1 NHKMASQKKFG
12 YMSRKRRSDL
22 RVRLSKGLEKR
33 TLKRSSL
40 SSPSQSSASST
51 SPATPAKPLKVSFD
65 FTDLFTTRPI
75 EETTDKFS
83 NREQKLEQFPATAP
97 SYRLVDINNLVS
109 FLCSILICSS
119 CNGKVKM
126 VDKPQGGLAMCL
138 EVFCLQCGSLG
149 SHRNSKR
156 HTFVDDSGSGGGK
169 WRPFESINVAAV
181 LAGRLAGLGEEKMKR
196 MAAVFGLKMPSNWT
210 FLQSVLHAAF
220 KSRAQHSM
228 ARAVRLEKSL
238 LSEPA
243 EGAAASY
250 DGSWQKRG
258 HKSLTGFVSV
268 LSLLSNMVLG
278 VDVRHKYCPV
288 CKRKSRDEGVCPLGD
303 HCQINHTGSSVSM
316 ESAGAVAV
324 TLDLYQ
330 RFRLRITQYLG
341 DGHTSAFANTKA
353 AVGWQMNKLECV
365 NHLAARFTKSLTDAV
380 AKAKVVDDTVDGSRG
395 LNKQAIE
402 KLRFYYRFVLTEY
415 ADDVW
420 KMRNRVKAIW
430 KHVGSSDEKPNH
442 RNCDPKHCKFKQAM
456 KAGQQYLHSE
466 HFHIEQN
473 VMEKVKNEFMQM
485 ADIDL
490 LRRTLH
496 GQTTNA
502 NESFNSTVWNLLPKA
517 GYANRQLV
525 ELAVFIAVC
534 QYNEGMLP
542 LFDVLTALGFDVPKE
557 LKGVRPEE
565 RKKPD
570 HKAENDSETEDE
582 AEVDVEAEVVPTS
595 SKRQRTNERSTND
608 NGQVLQVARSK
619 RKLPKGS
626 HPFLPKM
633 KLFFAPTSQ
642 VTPYR
647 PTYRSQGAVAFQVTF
662 FPNWKHL
669 MGV

>member
-1 NHKMASQKKFG
+1 MASQKKFG
-12 YMSRKRRSDL
+12 HMSRKRRSDL

-51 SPATPAKPLKVSFD
+51 SPATPAKPLNVSFD

-75 EETTDKFS
+75 EEITDKFS

-169 WRPFESINVAAV
+169 SRPFESINVAAV

-395 LNKQAIE
+395 LNKQAID

-473 VMEKVKNEFMQM
+473 VMEKVKDEFMQM

-557 LKGVRPEE
+557 LKGYALKKE
-565 RKKPD
+565 RNRITSKAR
-570 HKAENDSETEDE
+570 AENDSETEAETEDE
-582 AEVDVEAEVVPTS
+582 AEVDVEAEVVPPS

-608 NGQVLQVARSK
+608 NGQALQVARSK
-619 RKLPKGS
+619 RKLPVIERYQTRAETKR
-626 HPFLPKM
+626 KVM
-633 KLFFAPTSQ
+633 KKSLYLN
-642 VTPYR
+642 VE
-647 PTYRSQGAVAFQVTF
+647 
-662 FPNWKHL
+662 KK
-669 MGV
+669 